1 MRSLSE
7 LPRKF
12 SADPGRRSGNQRVT
26 TVQIHFWMITASLE
40 IPVRAA
46 PAFANVRAANH
57 RAKDFPSEPSQ
68 DVSRDTQQPRTSG
81 ESDGSIPVARSP
93 ADESMK
99 AFLTGLFGRADHREK
114 FRV

>member
-12 SADPGRRSGNQRVT
+12 SADLGRRSGNQRV
-26 TVQIHFWMITASLE
+26 ITASLE